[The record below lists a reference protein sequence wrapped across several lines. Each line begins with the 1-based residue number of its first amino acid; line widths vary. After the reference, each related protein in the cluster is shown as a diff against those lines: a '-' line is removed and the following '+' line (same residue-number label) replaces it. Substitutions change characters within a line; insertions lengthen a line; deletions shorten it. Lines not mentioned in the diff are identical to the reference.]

1 MLFPP
6 NGKPYLVPDGCGIT
20 ATSDADY
27 VGALSISKEYLL
39 PASKGAL
46 LKMATYLRT
55 ACKSRAEGEETT
67 ETQIKIYADALGKY
81 PADIA
86 REVVSEWTMQ
96 EKFIPAVAD
105 IHERA
110 RTKLAIR
117 QSITRAIE
125 KRRDQAREDARERI
139 TPEQAAKI
147 AESHGREF

>member
-6 NGKPYLVPDGCGIT
+6 TGKPYPVPDGCSVSAEG
-20 ATSDADY
+20 DPDY
-27 VGALSISKEYLL
+27 VGALSISNDYFL

-55 ACKSRAEGEETT
+55 ACKARAEGEMTT
-67 ETQIKIYADALGKY
+67 ETQIKIYADVLGKY

-86 REVVSEWTMQ
+86 REVVSEWTTE
-96 EKFIPAVAD
+96 EKFTPAAAD

-110 RTKLAIR
+110 RSKLAIR
-117 QSITRAIE
+117 QSIKRAIE
-125 KRRDQAREDARERI
+125 KHRDKTRQDSCERI

-147 AESHGREF
+147 AENHGREF